1 MISLSTLRRQLE
13 GTPQVEEK
21 FRAEGEF
28 AITAAQFAGIAD
40 QFEVSATE
48 AKALVAAVGSGTA
61 LFRAI
66 PRAQGSTLPLL
77 VTAMAYGGGE
87 GVELRAAD
95 LTPLEG
101 KVSAYRIGP
110 GGYVVASL
118 GKASVEIPMVVSDEL
133 RNDLISA
140 RDDGQ
145 TPPQYTETVGVPPL
159 EIESPFDGNIIPTMK
174 GVPQRDLPPHSDEVP
189 RRTDLEV
196 VAVLE
201 ASRQYGSPRLRV
213 KCLED
218 GSVIEGLIA
227 TQPIVR
233 CLTGQHEG
241 EVVVTD
247 AVVGQRFQ
255 ILEVEER
262 RRRDGELVKGE
273 DGKVQKVVV
282 VRNTTVK
289 REFTL

>member
-77 VTAMAYGGGE
+77 VTAMAYAGAE

-233 CLTGQHEG
+233 CLTGQYEG
-241 EVVVTD
+241 EVELTS
-247 AVVGQRFQ
+247 AVVGQRFE
-255 ILEVEER
+255 ILEVVER